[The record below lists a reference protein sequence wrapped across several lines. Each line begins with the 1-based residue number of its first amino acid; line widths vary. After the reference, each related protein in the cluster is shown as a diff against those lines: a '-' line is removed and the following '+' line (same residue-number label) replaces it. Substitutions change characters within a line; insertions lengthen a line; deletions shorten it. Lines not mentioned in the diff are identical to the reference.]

1 MANFRFTSIKYTYN
15 QDVDSEALSQTLPD
29 QLVFDLTFFQQPLH
43 HWDFLCRVWPQVGFG
58 SWDAFIWW
66 VHNVRLAEQS
76 LPFHTG
82 AVGHVTRFIAWLER
96 WCVRAQE
103 RRVVCSVGHSETQQA
118 LETANCWDTSSL
130 GFSAVTTPEG
140 NWPWLFLTSD
150 WLLHFFCLQLCNA
163 NRICVLKISY
173 KTL

>member
-82 AVGHVTRFIAWLER
+82 AVGYVTRFIAWLER